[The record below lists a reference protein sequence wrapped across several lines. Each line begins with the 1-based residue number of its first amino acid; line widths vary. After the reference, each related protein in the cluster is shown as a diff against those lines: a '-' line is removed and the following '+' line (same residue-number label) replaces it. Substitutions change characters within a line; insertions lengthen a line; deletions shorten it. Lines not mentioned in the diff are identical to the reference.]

1 METQAKASDEL
12 TSAEEKMEN
21 LNKIKTKLE
30 VSYKSNSLTTFQNCL
45 TTKTPGDFGR
55 ARGLA

>member
-30 VSYKSNSLTTFQNCL
+30 VSYKSYSLLRFQNCL

-55 ARGLA
+55 A

>member
-1 METQAKASDEL
+1 MGPHLWGLQVVLLGVLALGLRMVVFHDEL

-30 VSYKSNSLTTFQNCL
+30 VTLDEL
-45 TTKTPGDFGR
+45 EVTKR
-55 ARGLA
+55 